1 MSITL
6 SGHIFYKGKIVI
18 YNQLLA
24 GKICPDK
31 SPFHKLDSSEI
42 KFSHIFLQKFS
53 KRDYT
58 QKTSLLF
65 VDNKQSIVQY
75 FPDA

>member
-1 MSITL
+1 MSIIHQ
-6 SGHIFYKGKIVI
+6 GIFFIKEKSL

-31 SPFHKLDSSEI
+31 NPFHKLDTPEF
-42 KFSHIFLQKFS
+42 KFSHIFYRNFL
-53 KRDYT
+53 KRDYI
-58 QKTSLLF
+58 QKTSILF